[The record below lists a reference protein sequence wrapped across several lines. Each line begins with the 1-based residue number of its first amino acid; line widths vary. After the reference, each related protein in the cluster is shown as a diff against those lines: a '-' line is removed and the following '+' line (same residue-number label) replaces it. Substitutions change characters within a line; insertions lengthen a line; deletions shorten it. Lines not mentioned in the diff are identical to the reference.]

1 MKFIKQGAI
10 MFYIKNCNG
19 DIVGNV
25 KGYRTMRGASRWAK
39 TRTMQNLLWDT
50 FYKKET
56 DSNLVWEIV
65 SNDDYRIV
73 TTI

>member
-1 MKFIKQGAI
+1 

-19 DIVGNV
+19 EIVGNV
-25 KGYRTMRGASRWAK
+25 KGYRTIKGASRWAK
-39 TRTMQNLLWDT
+39 TRSMQNLLWDT

-65 SNDDYRIV
+65 SNDDYHIV
-73 TTI
+73 KTI

>member
-1 MKFIKQGAI
+1 

-19 DIVGNV
+19 EIVGNV
-25 KGYRTMRGASRWAK
+25 KGYKTLRGASRWAK
-39 TRTMQNLLWDT
+39 TRIMQNLLWDT

-65 SNDDYRIV
+65 SNNDYHIV
-73 TTI
+73 ETV